1 MNPLLLREMQPRI
14 MIEILAGASVSKLEN
29 KCKKLA
35 KNARKWSPIKL
46 MHVSSPN
53 LPPTA
58 TTHGQTYTDLIG
70 KKEEEGGM
78 AKANSNVTIC
88 DTKSIPGVRKPC
100 IEMEEE
106 DGGQVK
112 YNAKRTLVH
121 HSTNSES
128 KTFHLAM
135 EEHNNQ
141 KQEGIDV
148 GHKRF
153 KTEDKL

>member
-1 MNPLLLREMQPRI
+1 
-14 MIEILAGASVSKLEN
+14 
-29 KCKKLA
+29 
-35 KNARKWSPIKL
+35 

-53 LPPTA
+53 LPLTA
-58 TTHGQTYTDLIG
+58 TNHGQIYTDLIG
-70 KKEEEGGM
+70 KKEGGGGELEGEGVM
-78 AKANSNVTIC
+78 SKANYNVTIC
-88 DTKSIPGVRKPC
+88 DTKSILGVRKT

-106 DGGQVK
+106 DGGQAK
-112 YNAKRTLVH
+112 CNAKRTLVH
-121 HSTNSES
+121 HSTKSDK

-135 EEHNNQ
+135 EKHKNQ